1 MVSFF
6 SICRSYAYNHTLWSV
21 IQPEDARMDCP
32 KQLLPMTATV
42 TQATPAD
49 LAAVV
54 ALTEAAYR
62 PYTELLGAPPLPVT
76 ADYTAP
82 IAAGQVWLR
91 RTPSGLAGLLVLEFH
106 PDHAMIESVAVAPHA
121 QGQGHGVALLRL
133 AENLA
138 RDAGLT
144 ELRLYTNARMER
156 NIALYL
162 GFGYR
167 ETGRRPN
174 PHRPGWTVVD
184 MAKTLPSVAGTGEG

>member
-1 MVSFF
+1 
-6 SICRSYAYNHTLWSV
+6 
-21 IQPEDARMDCP
+21 
-32 KQLLPMTATV
+32 MTDGF

-62 PYTELLGAPPLPVT
+62 PYTEAFGYPPLPVT

-82 IAAGQVWLR
+82 IAAGTVWLR
-91 RTPSGLAGLLVLEFH
+91 RTPTGLAGLLVIALH
-106 PDHAMIESVAVAPHA
+106 PDHAMIESVAVAPDC

-133 AENLA
+133 AEDLT
-138 RDAGLT
+138 REAGLT

-156 NIALYL
+156 NIALYTA
-162 GFGYR
+162 FGYR

-174 PHRPGWTVVD
+174 PYRPGWTIVD
-184 MAKTLPSVAGTGEG
+184 MAKHLPSVAAAGEG